1 MTAVRQR
8 WGLAQRAAQPASA
21 GLGMPLSMT
30 NPVLSGILVTPNT
43 AMQFTAVFAA
53 INVIATDTA
62 CLPLC
67 VYRTRKSG
75 GRDRIYDHPVHNL
88 LNVSPDGETT
98 AVRYRQAMMG
108 HVLGWGNGYREVVF
122 DGSGRP
128 DALKLMA
135 PTTRPWR
142 SDAGRLWYEPAPSQD
157 SLPPRRVL
165 HLAGLGYDG
174 LVGYS
179 PVAMARQAI
188 GLGIAAEEFGAAL
201 FGNGSQPRGYLK
213 TPKKLSAE
221 AAQRLRERFENIH
234 QGTKNAH
241 RLAVLE
247 EGLEWQNSTISPDD
261 AQFLATRQF
270 QVIEVCRMFRLPPH
284 KIADLANAHLSN
296 IEESN
301 IDYLT
306 TTLMPWLEQIE
317 QEVNLKLF
325 TELERQQGYFVKHDM
340 SAFLRGDMKSRAEW
354 LKTLASLGVLSI
366 NQMCE
371 IEGLNPVSPEEGGDK
386 RLVPL
391 NMTTLEEA
399 GEPANVP
406 ESQEPD
412 EPPDPTNEV
421 EEEANEQY

>member
-1 MTAVRQR
+1 MSRTRQR
-8 WGLAQRAAQPASA
+8 WGVQTRAAQPASA

-30 NPVLSGILVTPNT
+30 APVLSGVLVTPNT
-43 AMQFTAVFAA
+43 ALQFTAVFAA

-75 GRDRIYDHPVHNL
+75 GRDRIYDHPVHGL

-98 AVRYRQAMMG
+98 AVRWRQALMG
-108 HVLGWGNGYREVVF
+108 HVLGWGNGYREIIF
-122 DGSGRP
+122 DGSGKPSELRLLP
-128 DALKLMA
+128 
-135 PTTRPWR
+135 PITRPWR
-142 SDAGRLWYEPAPSQD
+142 SDAGRLWYEPAPNAE
-157 SLPPRRVL
+157 SLAPRRVL

-201 FGNGSQPRGYLK
+201 FGNGSQPKGYLK
-213 TPKKLSAE
+213 TPKKLSLE
-221 AAQRLRERFENIH
+221 AAQRLRDRFENVH

-241 RLAVLE
+241 RIAVLE
-247 EGLEWQNSTISPDD
+247 EGLEWQNSTINPDD

-284 KIADLANAHLSN
+284 KIADLNNAHLSN

-325 TELERQQGYFVKHDM
+325 TEQERSQGYFVKHDM

-371 IEGLNPVSPEEGGDK
+371 IEGLNPVPAAEGGDK

-399 GEPANVP
+399 GEDPTIP
-406 ESQEPD
+406 ENQEPD
-412 EPPDPTNEV
+412 EPSGNADE
-421 EEEANEQY
+421 